1 LVKDELK
8 GRIKIDS
15 EKIKSMMLKNI
26 KEKDVAKKLQ

>member
-15 EKIKSMMLKNI
+15 EKIESVMLKNI
-26 KEKDVAKKLQ
+26 KDKDMAKSI